1 MAVPATYNLKFVRG
15 DTLTLNIT
23 ITSDG
28 TTPVNIAGRSYR
40 AQIRYEK
47 NASTIAASFTCTPNV
62 STGVVN
68 CVLSAANSATLTDG
82 PAFWDFEE
90 TNTGVVTT
98 ILAGKVTVLA
108 DVTR

>member
-1 MAVPATYNLKFVRG
+1 MAVPANYNLKFVRG

-23 ITSDG
+23 ITNDG
-28 TTPVNIAGRSYR
+28 SMPVNITGRTYR

-47 NASTIAASFTCTPNV
+47 NSSTIAASFTTTQNNT
-62 STGVVN
+62 TGVVT
-68 CVLSAANSATLTDG
+68 CVLSATSSAALTDG

-90 TNTGVVTT
+90 NNAGVVTT

>member
-28 TTPVNIAGRSYR
+28 NTPVNITGRTYR
-40 AQIRYEK
+40 AQIRYER
-47 NASTIAASFTCTPNV
+47 NSSNIAASFTCTPNV
-62 STGVVN
+62 TTGVVS
-68 CVLSAANSATLTDG
+68 CVLSATNSAALTDG
-82 PAFWDFEE
+82 AAFWDFEE
-90 TNTGVVTT
+90 TNAGVVTT
-98 ILAGKVTVLA
+98 ILAGKVTILA